1 MRIALYDS
9 RADERGRLADQLCA
23 CAREHSRPA
32 EVTAYGGHEDLLRT
46 VERCPGAFDL
56 FVVAEDGP
64 FSLEMVEFLCRC
76 MPPAPVIWFSD
87 LDFAVRSYACG
98 VAWFGKKPVCPETVR
113 RAFARALEGRG
124 QPPGSG

>member
-9 RADERGRLADQLCA
+9 RDGEDRALEDQLRA
-23 CAREHSRPA
+23 CAREHRRSA
-32 EVTAYGGHEDLLRT
+32 KVTVYGRHEDLLRT

-64 FSLEMVEFLCRC
+64 FSLEVVEFLCRC
-76 MPPAPVIWFSD
+76 RPPTPVIWFSD

-124 QPPGSG
+124 QLPGSG

>member
-9 RADERGRLADQLCA
+9 RADECGRLADQLRA
-23 CAREHSRPA
+23 CAREHRRPA
-32 EVTAYGGHEDLLRT
+32 EVTVFSRHEDLLRSA
-46 VERCPGAFDL
+46 ERCPGAFNL

-64 FSLEMVEFLCRC
+64 FSLEVVEFLCRC
-76 MPPAPVIWFSD
+76 RPPAPVIWFSD

-98 VAWFGKKPVCPETVR
+98 VAWFGKKPVYPETVR

-124 QPPGSG
+124 QPAGSG